1 MLRLIVVRHA
11 KSSWNDPWLDDHDR
25 PLAPRGARASE
36 AIGKWLARGGHEPR
50 AVLSSTSTRTRETW
64 QGIAACLDGQAE
76 ARFLPELYHCGPD
89 GMLRVLRKA
98 AGSPALLLAH
108 NPGIAEFASLVLA
121 ERPGHPDFHRYPT
134 AATLVCDLPCDDW
147 GDARFRTGTLVD
159 FVVPRDLE

>member
-11 KSSWNDPWLDDHDR
+11 KSSWDDPWLEDHDR
-25 PLAPRGARASE
+25 PLAPRGVRASE
-36 AIGKWLARGGHEPR
+36 AIGSWLARGGHEPR
-50 AVLSSTSTRTRETW
+50 AVLSSTSKRTRETW
-64 QGIAACLDGQAE
+64 QGIAACLDGQAD

-89 GMLRVLRKA
+89 RMLRVLSKA
-98 AGSPALLLAH
+98 AGSPILLLAH

-147 GDARFRTGTLVD
+147 SDARFRTGRLVD